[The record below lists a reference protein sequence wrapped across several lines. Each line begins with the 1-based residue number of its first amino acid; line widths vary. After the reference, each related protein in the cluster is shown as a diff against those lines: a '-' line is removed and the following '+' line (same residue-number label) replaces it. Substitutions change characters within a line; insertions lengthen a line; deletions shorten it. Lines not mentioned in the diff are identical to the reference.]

1 MDNALKFPL
10 YVIFVK
16 IFLKSVCIKTLF
28 LSYDHGLMPCL
39 VDHPV
44 VFLKVLTLFYL
55 LLIVSLKL
63 FHISNQFKI
72 IEHIKMRA

>member
-1 MDNALKFPL
+1 MHLFN
-10 YVIFVK
+10 
-16 IFLKSVCIKTLF
+16 TLF
-28 LSYDHGLMPCL
+28 LSYDHGLVRIYMHCL

-55 LLIVSLKL
+55 LLIVFLKL
-63 FHISNQFKI
+63 FYISNQFKI